1 MYNVSI
7 ADILGTSRN
16 AQIVLPRHITMY
28 ILKKKYDLSYSKIG
42 SILNGMN
49 HTSVMSGYN
58 KIAAELETNEEL
70 KMAIESILK
79 KV

>member
-1 MYNVSI
+1 M
-7 ADILGTSRN
+7 
-16 AQIVLPRHITMY
+16 PRHITMY
-28 ILKKKYDLSYSKIG
+28 ILKKKYNLSYSKIG

-58 KIAAELETNEEL
+58 KIAAEIEINEEL
-70 KMAIESILK
+70 KMAVDAILK